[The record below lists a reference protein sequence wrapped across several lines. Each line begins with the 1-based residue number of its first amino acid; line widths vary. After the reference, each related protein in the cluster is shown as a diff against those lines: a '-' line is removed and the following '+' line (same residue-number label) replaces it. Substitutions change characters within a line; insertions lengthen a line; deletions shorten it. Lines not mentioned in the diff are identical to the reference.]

1 MLGYGVP
8 RVFTT
13 YHAVIVPSL
22 AYAQTTGGGG
32 TDTVSP
38 VEVVTSYGVVF
49 LRSSSNPIIV
59 VSFWSA
65 SSGIE
70 GAPSSKASFCHLSS
84 VVQHT
89 SPISAVVL
97 SPTRRRIFA
106 GSHPLSE
113 MVNAPGGRTPLGK
126 KFMGRKTSADV
137 SGRFASCTMT
147 MCFWSTCGSRGPAG
161 AKMV

>member
-1 MLGYGVP
+1 M
-8 RVFTT
+8 FTT
-13 YHAVIVPSL
+13 YHAVTVPSL

-70 GAPSSKASFCHLSS
+70 GAPSSNASFCHLSS

-97 SPTRRRIFA
+97 SPTRRRTFA
-106 GSHPLSE
+106 GSHPLSA
-113 MVNAPGGRTPLGK
+113 MVNAPGGRRPVGK
-126 KFMGRKTSADV
+126 KLMGRKTSAEV

-147 MCFWSTCGSRGPAG
+147 ICFWSTCGSSAPGG
-161 AKMV
+161 AKMA